1 MNAGGDPRGGWDFFV
16 SYTQKDRAWA
26 EWIAW
31 TLEEDHHNVLIQA
44 WDFVPGTNWVQSMQ
58 AGVRD
63 ADRTIAVLSEEYLRS
78 VFGSAEWQTAWAGD
92 PDGAAR
98 KLLPVRVSDCPRE
111 GLLAG
116 VTGIDVF
123 GQSEA
128 AAKARLRRMVAAAIA
143 GRAKPAVKPAFP
155 GAGRA
160 MPRPARFPGALPE
173 VWNVP
178 PRNPHFTGR
187 GADLDQ
193 LARVL
198 AAGSAVTVHAVHG
211 LGGVGKT
218 LLAGEYACVHA
229 TDYDVVWWIAAEEPA
244 AIPDQ
249 FAALAARLGLEPIA
263 DPDALRAQ
271 VHDQLRTVPGW
282 LLILDNADQVDSIR
296 AWLPPG
302 PLPAGIPGHVIIT
315 TRRGGFAA
323 LGHVL
328 DLDVVDLPDA
338 VQLLRARV
346 PGLGQDIGEQIAE
359 ELGRLPLALEQA
371 AAYLDMSGIPA
382 QDYVDLLRD
391 RGPEVH
397 TRGQV
402 AGRPDTIATLWDISV
417 SRITDQ
423 NPAAVQLLQICA
435 YLAPEPIPLDLFTAH
450 ADLLP
455 EPLAAA
461 AADPLAFNDVLMM
474 LVDYS
479 LAKRTAAGLQLHRL
493 VQSATRSRRPGFLP
507 AGTEG
512 TPADAG

>member
-1 MNAGGDPRGGWDFFV
+1 MNAGGDARGEWDFFV

-31 TLEEDHHNVLIQA
+31 TLEEDHHRVLIQA
-44 WDFVPGTNWVQSMQ
+44 WDFVPGTNWIQSMQ

-78 VFGSAEWQTAWAGD
+78 VFASAEWQAAWAGD
-92 PDGAAR
+92 PGGAAR

-128 AAKARLRRMVAAAIA
+128 AAKAGLRRMVAAAMA
-143 GRAKPAVKPAFP
+143 GRAKPAVQPAFP

-160 MPRPARFPGALPE
+160 MPRAARFPGALPG

-187 GADLDQ
+187 GPDLEQ

-198 AAGSAVTVHAVHG
+198 AAGSAVTVQAVHG

-218 LLAGEYACVHA
+218 LLAGEYAYVHA
-229 TDYDVVWWIAAEEPA
+229 TDYDVVWWIAAEEAA

-249 FAALAARLGLEPIA
+249 FAALATRLGLEPIA

-271 VHDQLRTVPGW
+271 VHDQLRAVPGW
-282 LLILDNADQVDSIR
+282 LLIFDNADHVAGIR
-296 AWLPPG
+296 GWLPPG
-302 PLPAGIPGHVIIT
+302 PLPPGIPGHVIIT

-328 DLDVVDLPDA
+328 DLDVIDLPDA
-338 VQLLRARV
+338 VRLLHARV

-371 AAYLDMSGIPA
+371 AAYLDMSGMA
-382 QDYVDLLRD
+382 GQDYLDLLRD

-397 TRGQV
+397 RRGQV

-417 SRITDQ
+417 SRITGQ

-435 YLAPEPIPLDLFTAH
+435 CLAPEPVPLGLFTAH
-450 ADLLP
+450 AGLLP

-461 AADPLAFNDVLMM
+461 AADPLAFNDTLMV

-493 VQSATRSRRPGFLP
+493 VQATTRARSPAFLFPGTGG
-507 AGTEG
+507 AA
-512 TPADAG
+512 ADAR

>member
-1 MNAGGDPRGGWDFFV
+1 MNTGREFRGEWDFFI

-31 TLEEDHHNVLIQA
+31 TLEEDHHRVLIQA
-44 WDFVPGTNWVQSMQ
+44 WDFVPGTNWIQSMQ

-63 ADRTIAVLSEEYLRS
+63 ADRTIAVLSGEYLRS
-78 VFGSAEWQTAWAGD
+78 VYGSAEWQAAWAND
-92 PDGAAR
+92 PGGAAR

-123 GQSEA
+123 GQNEA
-128 AAKARLRRMVAAAIA
+128 TAKARLRQMVADAMA
-143 GRAKPAVKPAFP
+143 GRAKPALKPGFP

-173 VWNVP
+173 IWNVP

-187 GADLDQ
+187 GPDLEQ
-193 LARVL
+193 LAQVL
-198 AAGSAVTVHAVHG
+198 PAGSAVTVHAVHG

-218 LLAGEYACVHA
+218 QLASEYAYVHA
-229 TDYDVVWWIAAEEPA
+229 SDYDVVWWIAAEEPA

-249 FAALAARLGLEPIA
+249 FAALATRLGLEPIA

-271 VHDQLRTVPGW
+271 VHDQLRAVPGW
-282 LLILDNADQVDSIR
+282 LLIFDNADQVDSIR
-296 AWLPPG
+296 RWLPPG
-302 PLPAGIPGHVIIT
+302 PLPPGIPGHVIIT

-338 VQLLRARV
+338 VRLLRARV
-346 PGLGQDIGEQIAE
+346 PGLGQDVGELIAE

-371 AAYLDMSGIPA
+371 AAYLDISGMPS
-382 QDYVDLLRD
+382 QDYLTLLRD
-391 RGPEVH
+391 RAAEVH

-402 AGRPDTIATLWDISV
+402 AGRPDTIATLWDIGV
-417 SRITDQ
+417 SRISGQ

-435 YLAPEPIPLDLFTAH
+435 YLAPEPIPLDLFAAH

-461 AADPLAFNDVLMM
+461 VGDPLAFNDALMM

-493 VQSATRSRRPGFLP
+493 VQATTRARRPAFPP
-507 AGTEG
+507 AGLEG